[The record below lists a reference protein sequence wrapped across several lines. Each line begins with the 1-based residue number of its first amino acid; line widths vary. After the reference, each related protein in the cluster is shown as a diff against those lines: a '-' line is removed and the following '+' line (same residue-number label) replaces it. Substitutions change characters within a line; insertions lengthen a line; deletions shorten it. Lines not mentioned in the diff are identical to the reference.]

1 MTNKTAALQVERV
14 NVSFGGL
21 RALNDVYLEIAK
33 NEVVGLIGPNG
44 AGKTTLFNALC
55 GLVTPDSGELHLNG
69 KKHDF
74 PKPFELVDLGIAR
87 TLQGVGLF
95 GDLTVLENVM
105 IGAQHLA
112 QTGLISAALGRNR
125 KDEDQIRNKARV
137 ALERVYA
144 GGIAH
149 RRADTL
155 AYPDTKR
162 VAIARA
168 LVSEP
173 KILMLDEPAGGLGAQ
188 DIEWM
193 NSLIKNLSVDM
204 SVLLIEHHMDVVMS
218 VCSRLY
224 VLNFGEVIAS
234 GDAET
239 VRLCAAIQQL
249 WLLILGQETTM
260 SLNVSNLTVHHGA
273 ICAVNQVSLAV
284 PTGKLAAVIGANGA
298 GKTTLL
304 RALSGLNHPTHGS
317 IMWKGERIVGMKPE
331 ALVRRGISH
340 VSEGKSVIPEL
351 TVRENLELGAIWR
364 RNAKESKE
372 SIDQV
377 VSIFPRLGERLQQ
390 RADTLSG
397 GERQMLAIGRAIMSK
412 PQLLLLDEPSL
423 GLAPLVIEHIFQT
436 IRDLTTSMNLTV
448 LLVEQNA
455 MGALKIADLG
465 IVLNLGKVVAINHA
479 QALIDDPAVRAAYL
493 GY

>member
-1 MTNKTAALQVERV
+1 
-14 NVSFGGL
+14 
-21 RALNDVYLEIAK
+21 
-33 NEVVGLIGPNG
+33 
-44 AGKTTLFNALC
+44 
-55 GLVTPDSGELHLNG
+55 
-69 KKHDF
+69 
-74 PKPFELVDLGIAR
+74 
-87 TLQGVGLF
+87 
-95 GDLTVLENVM
+95 
-105 IGAQHLA
+105 
-112 QTGLISAALGRNR
+112 
-125 KDEDQIRNKARV
+125 
-137 ALERVYA
+137 
-144 GGIAH
+144 
-149 RRADTL
+149 
-155 AYPDTKR
+155 
-162 VAIARA
+162 
-168 LVSEP
+168 
-173 KILMLDEPAGGLGAQ
+173 
-188 DIEWM
+188 
-193 NSLIKNLSVDM
+193 
-204 SVLLIEHHMDVVMS
+204 
-218 VCSRLY
+218 
-224 VLNFGEVIAS
+224 
-234 GDAET
+234 
-239 VRLCAAIQQL
+239 
-249 WLLILGQETTM
+249 M

-284 PTGKLAAVIGANGA
+284 PTGKLAAIIGANGA

-317 IMWKGERIVGMKPE
+317 ILWKGENIVGKKPE

-340 VSEGKSVIPEL
+340 VSEGKSVIPEF

-377 VSIFPRLGERLQQ
+377 VSIFPRLGERIQQ

-412 PQLLLLDEPSL
+412 PHLLLLDEPSL
-423 GLAPLVIEHIFQT
+423 GLAPLVIEQIFQT

-455 MGALKIADLG
+455 MGALQIADLG